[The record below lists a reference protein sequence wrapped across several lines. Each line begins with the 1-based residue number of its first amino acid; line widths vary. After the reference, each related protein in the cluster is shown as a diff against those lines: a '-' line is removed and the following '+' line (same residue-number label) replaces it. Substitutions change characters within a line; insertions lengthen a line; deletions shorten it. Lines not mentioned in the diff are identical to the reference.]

1 MEWHSQVRQA
11 YDELRVVPPAVLS
24 GSFSPPL
31 LHCKAAHPEQF
42 PLSGLVKK
50 QEAES
55 LEPGGKQDQDTGDLF
70 LISTSLTGRS
80 RFCSWT
86 CVLIREYLSF
96 HR

>member
-42 PLSGLVKK
+42 PLSGA
-50 QEAES
+50 Q
-55 LEPGGKQDQDTGDLF
+55 
-70 LISTSLTGRS
+70 
-80 RFCSWT
+80 
-86 CVLIREYLSF
+86 LSGAQLSGAQF
-96 HR
+96 A